1 MRNLLAAIDKDLANQ
16 WLDGLQLKG
25 LELFGAD
32 WSVLTRELKATDRAI
47 RSRRKADKGLTGL
60 GHRQTPQTPP
70 SYDAAAAAA
79 KHPATP
85 ANASALH
92 PAAPPATPRPR
103 SDECWTHQF
112 NPPCPLGEDACPHKH
127 VGEAGSKRHL
137 LADDRGFS
145 KRDKR
150 DDCDRGTECKF
161 RHISHDTAG
170 GPMGAD
176 GEYQQEVA
184 AINARGP
191 PKKMFSM
198 QRSPFQGE
206 AYD

>member
-47 RSRRKADKGLTGL
+47 RSRRKADKGLIGL

-70 SYDAAAAAA
+70 SYDA
-79 KHPATP
+79 
-85 ANASALH
+85 
-92 PAAPPATPRPR
+92 
-103 SDECWTHQF
+103 
-112 NPPCPLGEDACPHKH
+112 
-127 VGEAGSKRHL
+127 GSKRHL
-137 LADDRGFS
+137 LADDRGFC
-145 KRDKR
+145 KRDNR

-170 GPMGAD
+170 GPMRTD

-206 AYD
+206 DWVK